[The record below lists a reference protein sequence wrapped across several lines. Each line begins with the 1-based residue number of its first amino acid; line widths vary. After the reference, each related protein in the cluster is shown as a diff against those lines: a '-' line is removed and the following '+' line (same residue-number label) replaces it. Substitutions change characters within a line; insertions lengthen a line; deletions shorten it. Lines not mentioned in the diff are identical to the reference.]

1 MKIWYECKE
10 DEDISWCYEPPEDML
25 RQAKIDILEEQDI
38 EDLIEII
45 IDEDDIED
53 YFYEQLKDYFEEYA
67 WEEYENEIANSEPPY
82 RQSDFI

>member
-25 RQAKIDILEEQDI
+25 RQAKIDILEEQDK

-45 IDEDDIED
+45 IAEDDVEEC
-53 YFYEQLKDYFEEYA
+53 FYEQLKDYFEEYA

-82 RQSDFI
+82 KQSDFI

>member
-25 RQAKIDILEEQDI
+25 RQAKIDILEEQDK

-45 IDEDDIED
+45 IAEDDIEKC
-53 YFYEQLKDYFEEYA
+53 FYEQFKDYFEEYA

-82 RQSDFI
+82 NQSDFI

>member
-1 MKIWYECKE
+1 MKIYYECE
-10 DEDISWCYEPPEDML
+10 RNEDIVFEYEPPEDML
-25 RQAKIDILEEQDI
+25 EQAKIDILEEQDK

-45 IDEDDIED
+45 IAEDDIEEC
-53 YFYEQLKDYFEEYA
+53 FYEQLKDYFEEYA

>member
-25 RQAKIDILEEQDI
+25 RQAKIDILEEQNK

-45 IDEDDIED
+45 IAEDDIEEC
-53 YFYEQLKDYFEEYA
+53 FYEQLKDYFEEYA

-82 RQSDFI
+82 KQSDFI

>member
-1 MKIWYECKE
+1 MKIYYDVDDDYTFE
-10 DEDISWCYEPPEDML
+10 YEPPEDML
-25 RQAKIDILEEQDI
+25 RQAKIDILEEQDK

-45 IDEDDIED
+45 IAEDDIEEC
-53 YFYEQLKDYFEEYA
+53 FYEQLKDYFEEYA

>member
-45 IDEDDIED
+45 ISEDDIEEC
-53 YFYEQLKDYFEEYA
+53 FYEQLKDYFEEYA

-82 RQSDFI
+82 RRSDFI

>member
-1 MKIWYECKE
+1 MKIYYECE
-10 DEDISWCYEPPEDML
+10 RNEDIAFEYEPPEYML
-25 RQAKIDILEEQDI
+25 RRAKIDILEEQNK

-53 YFYEQLKDYFEEYA
+53 YFYEQLKDYFEKYA

-82 RQSDFI
+82 KQSDFI

>member
-25 RQAKIDILEEQDI
+25 RQAKIDILEEQDK

-45 IDEDDIED
+45 IDEDDVED
-53 YFYEQLKDYFEEYA
+53 CFYEQFKDYFEKYA
-67 WEEYENEIANSEPPY
+67 REEYENEIANSEPPY
-82 RQSDFI
+82 KQSDFI

>member
-25 RQAKIDILEEQDI
+25 RQAKIDILEEQDK

-45 IDEDDIED
+45 ISEDNIEEC
-53 YFYEQLKDYFEEYA
+53 FYEQLKDYFKKYAYEEYD
-67 WEEYENEIANSEPPY
+67 NEIANSEPPY
-82 RQSDFI
+82 KQSDFI

>member
-25 RQAKIDILEEQDI
+25 RQAKIDILEEQDK

-45 IDEDDIED
+45 ISEDNIEEC
-53 YFYEQLKDYFEEYA
+53 FYEQLKDYFEEYA
-67 WEEYENEIANSEPPY
+67 REEYENEIANSEPPY